1 MRSPEYEESSM
12 ETTSFEGSAADVVAR
27 IRPQIEDAKRRLGR
41 LNDRIAGFVTE
52 HPAACLLGAVALGY
66 LVACVARSRS

>member
-1 MRSPEYEESSM
+1 MD
-12 ETTSFEGSAADVVAR
+12 TTSFEKSAEDAVDR

-41 LNDRIAGFVTE
+41 LNGQITGFITA

-66 LVACVARSRS
+66 LVARVARSRS